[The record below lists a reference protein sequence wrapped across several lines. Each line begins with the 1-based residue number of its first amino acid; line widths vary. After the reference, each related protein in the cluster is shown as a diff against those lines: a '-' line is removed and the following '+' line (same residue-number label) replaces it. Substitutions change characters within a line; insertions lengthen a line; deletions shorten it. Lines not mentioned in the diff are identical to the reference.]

1 MPVHGLIAL
10 LDDIASVADDV
21 ASLAGV
27 AAKKTSGVVTDD
39 MAVTAEQTVG
49 IRRERELPVVWA
61 VAKGSLRNKGLI
73 LAPGALVLNA
83 IAPWSITPIL
93 MAGGAFLC
101 FEGAEKVLHWGHS
114 KAEAVSDM
122 PRDPVAYEAERTSG
136 AIRTDFILS
145 AEIIAITLGGIKA
158 EPLVT
163 QVGVLYLISFVMT
176 VGVYGMVAAL
186 VKIDDLGEFL
196 ARGAGARAAT
206 GRAILAAAPYI
217 FRVISFVGTVA
228 MLLVGGQIILHGV
241 PAAAHAVEALIEG
254 LPGWA
259 HGVGLIVAELV
270 AGGLVGLALVGAMKT
285 GWPGRAWDWVAG
297 KFKKQV

>member
-1 MPVHGLIAL
+1 MAVHGLIAL

-49 IRRERELPVVWA
+49 IRRERELPLIWA
-61 VAKGSLRNKGLI
+61 VAKGSMFNKGVI
-73 LAPGALVLNA
+73 LAPGALVLSA

-93 MAGGAFLC
+93 MVGGAFLC
-101 FEGAEKVLHWGHS
+101 FEGVEKVLHWGHS
-114 KAEAVSDM
+114 KAEAVADM
-122 PRDPVAYEAERTSG
+122 PRDPESYEAERTSG

-196 ARGAGARAAT
+196 ARGGGGRAAL
-206 GRAILAAAPYI
+206 GRGILAAAPYI
-217 FRVISFVGTVA
+217 FRVISFIGTVA

-241 PAAAHAVEALIEG
+241 PVASHSVDALLQG
-254 LPGWA
+254 LPGWSR
-259 HGVGLIVAELV
+259 GLGLIVAELV

-285 GWPGRAWDWVAG
+285 GVPGKFWAWASG
-297 KFKKQV
+297 KFKKKA